1 MDNGTEVVVIGAG
14 IAGSAAAYYLAREG
28 VKVQIVESEAVG
40 CGASGYAVGLLNP
53 LVGTGVPGALAPLA
67 ETAFRMHIDLWP
79 VLEDEAG
86 VDFQARMMP
95 HLQLCF
101 TEYEVRDQ
109 KLEMVRWADADGFRA
124 EWLEPEQ
131 VHMLEPRVSEEV
143 LGAVLLQDVGV
154 LDSYRLTLAF
164 LRAAEAHG
172 AELVHGE
179 ATALDTLG
187 GRVTGVSIGR
197 RAIECDAVVI
207 ALGPWSGR
215 VAEWLDVTIP
225 VEPLKGQIIHLEGPA
240 EPFRYHMAGP
250 GQVAYKADGYVW
262 LASTEEEAGF
272 DVSLTRD
279 ARDTLM
285 DRGLRMVPSLGDL
298 KLVRQTACLR
308 PVTPDRL
315 PVLGGAPGWEG
326 LYLATGA
333 EKKGILLGPAMGRAV
348 ADLITGGSTDLP
360 VGPFSP
366 ERFAG

>member
-1 MDNGTEVVVIGAG
+1 MASGTEVVVLGAG
-14 IAGSAAAYYLAREG
+14 IVGSATAYYLAREG
-28 VKVQIVESEAVG
+28 VKVQVIEREAVG

-53 LVGTGVPGALAPLA
+53 LVGTGVPGPLAPLA
-67 ETAFRMHIDLWP
+67 EAAFWMHRELWP
-79 VLEDEAG
+79 VLEEESG
-86 VDFQARMMP
+86 VDVQARMMP

-101 TEYEVRDQ
+101 TEGEVRDQ
-109 KLEMVRWADADGFRA
+109 KREMVRWAGVDGFTA
-124 EWLEPEQ
+124 EWLEPAQ
-131 VHMLEPRVSEEV
+131 VRSLEPRVSEEL

-164 LRAAEAHG
+164 LRAAERHG

-179 ATALDTLG
+179 ATGLDTAG
-187 GRVTGVSIGR
+187 GRVSGVRLGQG
-197 RAIECDAVVI
+197 AIESDAVVI

-215 VAEWLDVTIP
+215 VSDWLDIRIP
-225 VEPLKGQIIHLEGPA
+225 VEPLKGQIVHLEGPA

-272 DVSLTRD
+272 DLGLTGE

-285 DRGLRMVPSLGDL
+285 ARGLKMVPSLREL
-298 KLVRQTACLR
+298 RLVRQTACLR

-315 PVLGGAPGWEG
+315 PVLGAAPGCAG

-348 ADLITGGSTDLP
+348 ADLITGGSTELP
-360 VGPFSP
+360 VGPFTP
-366 ERFAG
+366 DRFAT